1 MTDTKSTTGQ
11 ASLPDSPR
19 AAVTEIFHHHYRRLV
34 GLAGL
39 MVDDRE
45 SAEEVVQDAFEAL
58 YRSWAALRDPQ
69 AAVAYLNRSV
79 VNGSRSR
86 LRRRMTER
94 SYDVPEAGAVAS
106 PSAESLGLDRTE
118 RDELLAAVRALPR
131 RQREVMVLR
140 YFLDLSEAEIA
151 DWLGISTG
159 SVKTHASRAAGTLH
173 TRMEAWQ

>member
-1 MTDTKSTTGQ
+1 MTGSSETWGPTGPPSS
-11 ASLPDSPR
+11 AR

-34 GLAGL
+34 GLASL

-45 SAEEVVQDAFEAL
+45 TAEEVVQDAFEAL
-58 YRSWAALRDPQ
+58 YGHWGGLRDPQ
-69 AAVAYLNRSV
+69 AAVGYLNRSV

-94 SYDVPEAGAVAS
+94 GYHPPEPGVA
-106 PSAESLGLDRTE
+106 PSAESLGLDRYE
-118 RDELLAAVRALPR
+118 RNELVDAVRALPR

-151 DWLGISTG
+151 EWLGIGTG
-159 SVKTHASRAAGTLH
+159 SVKRHAFRATETLQK
-173 TRMEAWQ
+173 RMEAWA

>member
-1 MTDTKSTTGQ
+1 MTSSGE
-11 ASLPDSPR
+11 ARGEPGPPRSPR

-45 SAEEVVQDAFEAL
+45 TAEEVVQDAFEAL
-58 YRSWAALRDPQ
+58 YRNWGRLRDPQ
-69 AAVAYLNRSV
+69 AAIAYLNRSV

-94 SYDVPEAGAVAS
+94 SYDLPDEGAA
-106 PSAESLGLDRTE
+106 PSAESLGVDRHERTE
-118 RDELLAAVRALPR
+118 LMDAVRALPR

-140 YFLDLSEAEIA
+140 YYLDLSEDQIAE
-151 DWLGISTG
+151 WLGISNG
-159 SVKTHASRAAGTLH
+159 SVKRHAFRATENLH
-173 TRMEAWQ
+173 KRMEAWA